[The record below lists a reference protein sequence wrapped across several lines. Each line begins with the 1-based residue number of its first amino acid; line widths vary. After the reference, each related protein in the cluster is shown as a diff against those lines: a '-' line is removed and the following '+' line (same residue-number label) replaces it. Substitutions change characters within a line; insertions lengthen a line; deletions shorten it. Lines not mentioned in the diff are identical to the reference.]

1 MTEFAYTPR
10 IKSAADRRVLG
21 GSVASA
27 RQTQTQPNTSF
38 AEQPSPAVVTKKK
51 NTETIEKVVG
61 RIPTLYVIVFAAIVT
76 GCAVL
81 IIWNTLQVNRLNYEK
96 TQLAQTIEQSKQRII
111 KLKAQEMQLSAPD
124 RIRQIAK
131 SKFGMIESDGVN
143 EIIIPS
149 Q

>member
-21 GSVASA
+21 GSAASA
-27 RQTQTQPNTSF
+27 RQTQPNTTF
-38 AEQPSPAVVTKKK
+38 AEQASPAAVPKKK

-96 TQLAQTIEQSKQRII
+96 TQLAQTIEESKQRII

-124 RIRQIAK
+124 RIRQIVK

>member
-27 RQTQTQPNTSF
+27 RQTQTNIPF
-38 AEQPSPAVVTKKK
+38 AEQPSPAIAPKKK
-51 NTETIEKVVG
+51 NTETIDKVVG